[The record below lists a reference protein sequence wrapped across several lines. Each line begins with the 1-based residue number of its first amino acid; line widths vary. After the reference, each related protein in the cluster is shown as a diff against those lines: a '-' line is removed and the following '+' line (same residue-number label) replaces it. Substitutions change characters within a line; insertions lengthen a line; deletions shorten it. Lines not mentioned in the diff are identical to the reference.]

1 MASGVGCAGDGTTS
15 HRPAPGNHR
24 LRLRED
30 GTGPVIFNTIP
41 VHFLTCG
48 QHDATNKFANVS
60 NVILAGT
67 LIKPN
72 PVYETLGRLAAAL
85 PSSSDPFEETATV
98 KRGEHCHGVLQANAR
113 ECCLAATERR
123 CAANPIFVNA
133 KNVLT
138 TTVTN
143 AKAATRPAPR
153 NLNVRRRSSRS

>member
-1 MASGVGCAGDGTTS
+1 VLAALETVRPLIVQHKPTTDFDFEKMV
-15 HRPAPGNHR
+15 RAR
-24 LRLRED
+24 LSSD
-30 GTGPVIFNTIP
+30 TIP